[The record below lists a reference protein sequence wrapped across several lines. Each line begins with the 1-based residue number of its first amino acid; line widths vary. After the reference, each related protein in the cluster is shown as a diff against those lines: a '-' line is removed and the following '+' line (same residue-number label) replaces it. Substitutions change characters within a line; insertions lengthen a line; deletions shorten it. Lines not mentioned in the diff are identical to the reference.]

1 MSNNNDIIEKQPRK
15 LEFYAL
21 CGIIAPILFW
31 FMVIIESL
39 LRPGYSQFYNYVSD
53 LGVGPL
59 AILQNIN
66 FIIFGFLTIGLGL
79 GLRIG
84 LPTQKGRTLKLG
96 VWFVLIF
103 ALGVLFA
110 GIFPENYLSQVPH
123 NIVSATAFVA
133 IIVAQLLIWQGLK
146 REDNSIWGN
155 YPKYSLV
162 SGLLS
167 IILVIWLKVAMTY
180 GIYPGLSQR
189 AFLLVPWIW
198 IGITG
203 IKLYSL
209 STNKLSK

>member
-1 MSNNNDIIEKQPRK
+1 MSNNNDIIEQQPKK

-21 CGIIAPILFW
+21 CGIIAQILFW

-66 FIIFGFLTIGLGL
+66 FIILGFLTIGLGL

-84 LPTQKGRTLKLG
+84 LPTQQGKTLKLG

-123 NIVSATAFVA
+123 NIVSATAFIA

-146 REDNSIWGN
+146 RENNSIWGN
-155 YPKYSLV
+155 
-162 SGLLS
+162 
-167 IILVIWLKVAMTY
+167 
-180 GIYPGLSQR
+180 
-189 AFLLVPWIW
+189 
-198 IGITG
+198 
-203 IKLYSL
+203 
-209 STNKLSK
+209 